1 MGSRKVDQVTE
12 RRYGATHVGIR
23 IRVAVHR
30 ESSCKVTKR
39 TLSDARI
46 EMKDPL
52 LGSVDW

>member
-23 IRVAVHR
+23 VRVAVHR